1 MSKAGGALKSRV
13 LTWLLTAT
21 LVQTV
26 VISFETGDSLEPSDT
41 HTLDSFSIP
50 SVPWGLELADTTP
63 GVGVDSSLV
72 LDISDNPHI
81 AHYDFIDEV
90 LMYTT
95 KRNGTWVS
103 EVVDDTDLVGES
115 PSIAIDS
122 KGHVH
127 ISYAARCPV
136 LVPPEQQPPPD
147 PKIKGL
153 RYAVQTNSGWNLS
166 VVDFSV
172 WGAYPSLALDAFDRP
187 HISYSDWNY
196 GGLYYANWD
205 GTRWQ
210 TTLVDSD
217 GNLESAIS
225 MDSKGNPHIAY
236 GKDTDPWW
244 DLYYASWNG
253 TSWKKENLGTDG
265 FIITRVAMAMDRLD
279 RPHVVWDDRDL
290 GLRYATWNGSWKIDT
305 LSGSHVGSP
314 MIALHNDSPRIAYS
328 YYGVYYGELEGS
340 NWRWETINTTREFGL
355 GLSSGR
361 GLEVDSNGVPHLSAV
376 VSAGNTSNLA
386 YLSRKPMGLT
396 ADAGPDQTVNEGDTV
411 YFDGTGSQG
420 GGGGGT
426 GKWEPRRN
434 IPSQRT
440 GGGSAVLNGEIY
452 YVGGS
457 RSYFD
462 VGPIAMNNFQKYN
475 PANDSWFDLPDLPA
489 PRTLLGAAAVN
500 GRIYAIGGAA
510 DFGGHYGTFDTTFE
524 FDPLTNVWTWKA
536 PMPTDMAAF
545 GIAVLGDRI
554 YTIGGISSH
563 FNCTSCVI
571 VQEYN
576 ATTDRWTRRGDMLTP
591 RRLLSATALDGKI
604 YAIAGQAFGPTGPV
618 EVYDPVSNSWTKKA
632 SSAYRWGHAAE
643 VLGGKIYM
651 FGGVGE
657 SLPTVLIP
665 TNETEVYDPST
676 DTWTSGPDMLE
687 ARVSFGSG
695 VVGNCIYAVGGDG
708 GIYGPPNYSEVFCQ
722 GGGLDYVWD
731 FDAGIDSDGD
741 GNFTNDVDATGP
753 TPTYVYGDDGVFVVT
768 LTVRDSAGNEDTDTM
783 NVTVLNVI
791 PSGTLSVVLMAQ
803 HEGNEI
809 HFLAHMTDP
818 GSDDIFLT
826 WSWGDGTPDENSTY
840 YNNGVSPD
848 PKPSP
853 DVNPRDITD
862 MKTHVYGDNGAFTVK
877 VFVRDDDSG
886 NQGITLLLSA
896 TPDNIPPSVQVS
908 GGMNIDEGQ
917 SIVLTATA
925 TDPGSD
931 DLTFSWS
938 WGEGSS
944 ESRIYYNFDS
954 VPDPPQSPGGTF
966 PFTAIDNAAHPYG
979 DNGAYDVSVTVTD
992 DDGGSMTWSGQ
1003 VIVSNLPPTITPFG
1017 PSSVAEG
1024 SSLSVTASATDPG
1037 SDDLAFIWTFEY
1049 GPTVQHIHYNDGVGP
1064 DPYPSPWG
1072 TYPFSADN
1080 TAAHTYGDNGVFRIT
1095 LKVEDDDGG
1104 VATYETSVTVVNV
1117 LPSGTLTIT
1126 SSPQHEGFSIKF
1138 SAHVTDPGS
1147 DDIFLTWKWGCGA
1160 PDEYSTYYNN
1170 GTNPDPYPS
1179 PDLNPRDITDVK
1191 SHAYGDNGAFT
1202 VIVFVR
1208 DDDSGTSG
1216 TTLTITATPDNL
1228 PPSVTVSGGM
1238 SIDEGQ
1244 SVILNATA
1252 TDPGSDDLTFSWSW
1266 GEGSSESRIYF
1277 NDGVGP
1283 DPPQSPWGTWP
1294 FTAADIATHSYGDNG
1309 VFTVTLTVTD
1319 DDGGSTSWSGQVTV
1333 INLPPVIQPF
1343 GPFNSDEGSP
1353 FSVSASAT
1361 DPGSDDLTFTWSFE
1375 LGPTTSRT
1383 YYNNGVGPDP
1393 YPSPGP
1399 VYPFTAS
1406 DGSTHTYGDN
1416 GIYVL
1421 SLTVTDDDG
1430 GSATY
1435 STVVSVANLPPAIQ
1449 PFGPFTI
1456 DEGSPLTVATNATD
1470 PGSDDLTF
1478 TWTFELGPTVQ
1489 NIRYNDGTGP
1499 DPVKSPWGTFPFT
1512 ASDNVTHTYG
1522 DNAVYALILTVTDDD
1537 GGSAS
1542 YATNVTVVNLPPVVK
1557 PFGPFEVN
1565 EGDLLSITTSAT
1577 DAGSDDLTF
1586 TLAFEYG
1593 PTIQHIYYNDGADP
1607 DPQKSPWG
1615 IFPFTAEDAVTHT
1628 YGDNGVFNVTFVV
1641 QDDDGGTATYTTTVT
1656 VHNVPPTILDAKAF
1670 VLANITLRVAGEKWH
1685 DVILRLYEDGSE
1697 VGYIQVIRYPGSP
1710 NDQVATIH
1718 NVQITLNKKFSAVA
1732 YYTPDDDPVNG
1743 QPNGANPAWII
1754 INWENGDETKL
1765 HHTFN
1770 VEHSETWIWAVDNFN
1785 VYGVNQIIHLQG
1797 TAHDPGSDDLTFLW
1811 DSGDGRTFTTTY
1823 YNNGV
1828 SPDPYPS
1835 PDVNPITVT
1844 NEVKLVYHTADTY
1857 TITLTVT
1864 DDDGGSVTCFFIIRI
1879 G

>member
-1 MSKAGGALKSRV
+1 MPDMAIGPDGSINLAWIGNF
-13 LTWLLTAT
+13 LTAVAIHYKKLDRCLNEVVKDT
-21 LVQTV
+21 KLTLPIGPGGSDSILSPRTSVDPQGNSHVIWAGRNPSAPPFYSVYYEMLDPNGTTLIDDTRLTGADAPQPRWWDIAVDSQGKVHLVWGTDIFVGSPLVYTKLDPILDDRDGDSADKAKILLVQKA
-26 VISFETGDSLEPSDT
+26 
-41 HTLDSFSIP
+41 
-50 SVPWGLELADTTP
+50 LA
-63 GVGVDSSLV
+63 VDRG
-72 LDISDNPHI
+72 
-81 AHYDFIDEV
+81 Y
-90 LMYTT
+90 
-95 KRNGTWVS
+95 
-103 EVVDDTDLVGES
+103 
-115 PSIAIDS
+115 PSIAVDRN
-122 KGHVH
+122 GNVH
-127 ISYAARCPV
+127 
-136 LVPPEQQPPPD
+136 
-147 PKIKGL
+147 
-153 RYAVQTNSGWNLS
+153 AVFVNF
-166 VVDFSV
+166 DFGS
-172 WGAYPSLALDAFDRP
+172 PTDRQLE
-187 HISYSDWNY
+187 YMM
-196 GGLYYANWD
+196 L
-205 GTRWQ
+205 
-210 TTLVDSD
+210 D
-217 GNLESAIS
+217 GN
-225 MDSKGNPHIAY
+225 
-236 GKDTDPWW
+236 
-244 DLYYASWNG
+244 G
-253 TSWKKENLGTDG
+253 TVLIDRTTFTTEAMGTDG
-265 FIITRVAMAMDRLD
+265 ETSIAVDGSNVIHVAWTDGRNISLGPVFYTRLAPYL
-279 RPHVVWDDRDL
+279 DDRDGGSADPAVLKRMNDLNVSKYVDGFQEFPRVAVNNDGEASVFWL
-290 GLRYATWNGSWKIDT
+290 GVSDFNDTIWRTVVDPGGSISNFREY
-305 LSGSHVGSP
+305 LAV
-314 MIALHNDSPRIAYS
+314 RIRTHAFEDAAVPGVDP
-328 YYGVYYGELEGS
+328 YGRLVLAWADARPGKMQVFVKHTQVPVPDCGE
-340 NWRWETINTTREFGL
+340 
-355 GLSSGR
+355 
-361 GLEVDSNGVPHLSAV
+361 SAV
-376 VSAGNTSNLA
+376 V
-386 YLSRKPMGLT
+386 

-475 PANDSWFDLPDLPA
+475 PASDSWFDLPDLPA

-510 DFGGHYGTFDTTFE
+510 DFGGHYGTFNTTFE

-545 GIAVLGDRI
+545 GIAALGDRI

-676 DTWTSGPDMLE
+676 DTWTSGPDLLE

-853 DVNPRDITD
+853 DVNPRDMTD

-886 NQGITLLLSA
+886 NQGITLLLTA
-896 TPDNIPPSVQVS
+896 TPDNIPPLVQVS

-944 ESRIYYNFDS
+944 ESRIYHNFDS
-954 VPDPPQSPGGTF
+954 VPDPPQSPWGTW
-966 PFTAIDNAAHPYG
+966 PFTAIDNATHPYG

-1017 PSSVAEG
+1017 PFSVAEG

-1072 TYPFSADN
+1072 AYPFSADD
-1080 TAAHTYGDNGVFRIT
+1080 TAAHIYGDNGVFRIT
-1095 LKVEDDDGG
+1095 LRVEDDDGG

-1126 SSPQHEGFSIKF
+1126 SSQQHEGYSIEF
-1138 SAHVTDPGS
+1138 SAHVTDSGS
-1147 DDIFLTWKWGCGA
+1147 DDIFLTWKWGYGA

-1179 PDLNPRDITDVK
+1179 PDVNPRDITDVK
-1191 SHAYGDNGAFT
+1191 SHTYGDNGAFT

-1266 GEGSSESRIYF
+1266 GEGSSESRTYF
-1277 NDGVGP
+1277 NNGSGP

-1294 FTAADIATHSYGDNG
+1294 FTATDIATHSYWDNG

-1333 INLPPVIQPF
+1333 INLPPTIEPF
-1343 GPFNSDEGSP
+1343 GPFSVNEGNP
-1353 FSVSASAT
+1353 LSVSTNAT

-1375 LGPTTSRT
+1375 LGPTVQNTHF
-1383 YYNNGVGPDP
+1383 NNGVSPDP
-1393 YPSPGP
+1393 PQSPWGT
-1399 VYPFTAS
+1399 YPFTAF
-1406 DGSTHTYGDN
+1406 DTAAHTYGDN
-1416 GIYVL
+1416 GVFVL
-1421 SLTVTDDDG
+1421 TLTVTDDDG
-1430 GSATY
+1430 GSTSY
-1435 STVVSVANLPPAIQ
+1435 ITNMTVINLPPVIK
-1449 PFGPFTI
+1449 PFGPFEVN
-1456 DEGSPLTVATNATD
+1456 EGDPLSVLGNATD

-1478 TWTFELGPTVQ
+1478 TWTFEYGPTIQ
-1489 NIRYNDGTGP
+1489 NVHYNDDMGP
-1499 DPVKSPWGTFPFT
+1499 DPPKSPIGTFPFT
-1512 ASDNVTHTYG
+1512 V
-1522 DNAVYALILTVTDDD
+1522 
-1537 GGSAS
+1537 
-1542 YATNVTVVNLPPVVK
+1542 
-1557 PFGPFEVN
+1557 
-1565 EGDLLSITTSAT
+1565 
-1577 DAGSDDLTF
+1577 
-1586 TLAFEYG
+1586 
-1593 PTIQHIYYNDGADP
+1593 
-1607 DPQKSPWG
+1607 
-1615 IFPFTAEDAVTHT
+1615 EDMAAHT
-1628 YGDNGVFNVTFVV
+1628 YGDNGLFKISLKVE
-1641 QDDDGGTATYTTTVT
+1641 DDDGGIATYETTVT
-1656 VHNVPPTILDAKAF
+1656 VNNVPPTILDVRAF
-1670 VLANITLRVAGEKWH
+1670 LLADITLRVAGEKWH
-1685 DVILRLYEDGSE
+1685 DVILRLYEDGNE
-1697 VGYIQVIRYPGSP
+1697 TGYARVVRYPGSP
-1710 NDQVATIH
+1710 DDQSATLY
-1718 NVQITLNKKFSAVA
+1718 NVHISLSRKFSAVA
-1732 YYTPDDDPVNG
+1732 YYTPYDDPANG
-1743 QPNGANPAWII
+1743 QPNGADPAWLII
-1754 INWENGDETKL
+1754 RWENGNETTL

-1770 VEHSETWIWAVDNFN
+1770 VVHNDTWVWTVDDFNAYAVS
-1785 VYGVNQIIHLQG
+1785 QIVHLRG
-1797 TAHDPGSDDLTFLW
+1797 TAYDVGSDDLTFAW
-1811 DSGDGRTFTTTY
+1811 DSGDGRTFTTIV
-1823 YNNGV
+1823 YNNGL

-1835 PDVNPITVT
+1835 PELNPITAT
-1844 NEVKLVYHTADTY
+1844 FEATLVYYAAGTY

-1864 DDDGGSVTCFFIIRI
+1864 DDDGGLTTYSFSIRI